1 MAGIGQE
8 VKRETEKKVSPNEI
22 DFFFFSVF
30 TFDFFRKFFSSA
42 FMDGKRVFRKILL
55 LGSKNFFFTHTCA
68 NVAIC
73 LKLLN

>member
-8 VKRETEKKVSPNEI
+8 VKRETEKKSRQTKSI
-22 DFFFFSVF
+22 FFFSVF